1 MQIVRWGIIGCGN
14 VTEVKSGPAF
24 NMTPRSRLVHVMR
37 RQGELARDYARRH
50 GVPAWSDNADNLL
63 RDPQVDAVYVAT
75 PPGNHLEYALACAA
89 AGKPCYVEKPMARN
103 HDECMRMVAVFEAAK
118 VPLFVAY
125 YRRALP
131 RFLKIK
137 ELIDSGT
144 LGALR
149 HVHVSQDHLPEPED
163 GKPELRAWRLKP
175 AISGGGRFLDLAS
188 HTLDALDFLFGPI
201 ESVNGLAKNLAGLY
215 SPEDFVSGTFQFSSG
230 LAGSGNW
237 CYCAG
242 VNREYVELI
251 GERGLLRFS
260 IFGNA
265 PLELIHNTDTQS
277 IDAPNPVHIQQP
289 LIQTIVEDLTG
300 TGRCPS
306 TGASASRTTWVMD
319 RFLAGFRSKQASN
332 PDACFIGQP
341 ACP

>member
-1 MQIVRWGIIGCGN
+1 MHTVRWGIIGCGN
-14 VTEVKSGPAF
+14 VTEVKSGPGF
-24 NMTPRSRLVHVMR
+24 QETPHSRLVHVMR

-50 GVPAWSDNADNLL
+50 DVPAWSDNAGTLI

-75 PPGNHLEYALACAA
+75 PPGNHLDYALACAE

-103 HDECMRMVAVFEAAK
+103 HDECVRMVAAFEAAK
-118 VPLFVAY
+118 LPLFVAY

-131 RFLKIK
+131 RFIRIK
-137 ELIDSGT
+137 ELLDSGT
-144 LGALR
+144 LGAIR
-149 HVHVSQDHLPEPED
+149 HVHVTQDLMPEPED
-163 GKPELRAWRLKP
+163 NDPERRAWRLKP

-188 HTLDALDFLFGPI
+188 HTLDVLDYLFGTI
-201 ESVNGLAKNLAGLY
+201 ASVNGVAENLAGLY
-215 SPEDFVSGTFQFSSG
+215 SPEDFVSGTFRFNSG
-230 LAGSGNW
+230 LAASGDW

-242 VNREYVELI
+242 VNREYVEVI

-289 LIQTIVEDLTG
+289 LIQTIVEELTG
-300 TGRCPS
+300 TGSCPS
-306 TGASASRTTWVMD
+306 TGARASRTTWVMD
-319 RFLAGFRSKQASN
+319 RFLEGFRSEHASN
-332 PDACFIGQP
+332 PDACFIG
-341 ACP
+341 